1 MKYLENIALENISK
15 EINSC
20 EFGGSLLLRGRVE
33 VYSTKK
39 TSDDKKHSKLL
50 LSKHSVESSPG
61 SICSEDSNLFKSL
74 MDLIQTLNAAQ
85 LDHDFSQLTLASF
98 TRLKV
103 QEAIYQINSKL
114 SEVTLQNP
122 MFLHTLWKEFD
133 NALDNHV
140 YDCDVFALT
149 DPNYVNNV
157 DDGVHWSFHYFF
169 YAKDVKRIGYL
180 NCQAVYKHRCFPDI
194 TDMDA
199 ENEDDDWDVY
209 DSRSNSEDGSEMEAD
224 SEDD

>member
-1 MKYLENIALENISK
+1 MKYLENIALENLSK
-15 EINSC
+15 EISAC
-20 EFGGSLLLRGRVE
+20 ELGGSLLLRGRVE
-33 VYSTKK
+33 IYSTKK

-50 LSKHSVESSPG
+50 LSKHSGDGSPG
-61 SICSEDSNLFKSL
+61 GGCSEDTILLKNL

-85 LDHDFSQLTLASF
+85 LDHDFSQLTTASF

-122 MFLHTLWKEFD
+122 MFLSTLWKEFD
-133 NALDNHV
+133 GALDNHV

-169 YAKDVKRIGYL
+169 HAKDVKRIGYL
-180 NCQAVYKHRCFPDI
+180 NCHAVYKHRCFSDI
-194 TDMDA
+194 ADMDV
-199 ENEDDDWDVY
+199 EDEDEDWDNY
-209 DSRSNSEDGSEMEAD
+209 DSRSNSEDGSEMEGD